1 MITFEYPYL
10 VLLIFLPFIIR
21 YLLPAIQGLHGDAL
35 KVPFIQDFVNI
46 ENKGDNN
53 KSRFFSSDNK
63 LNARWWSLFLVWL
76 FLLLALM
83 RPYML
88 AEPIRVEG
96 KSRDI
101 LMVTDISTSMLEDD
115 FSFQGRR
122 LNRLGAVKAV
132 VSDFANRRVGDKL
145 GLILFGTR
153 AYLQAPLTYDR
164 NAIQEILWSMQ
175 AGMAGNSTSIGDALG
190 LAVKTLKNNKESMDN
205 KVIILLTDG
214 ENNDGSLSLPQAILM
229 AKNEG
234 IKVYTIGVGGSGF
247 SSIAD
252 AFFGNMVSGL
262 DEEGLK
268 QLADE
273 TKGHYF
279 RADSLE
285 SLVNVYKAIDLME
298 PLMSEQNYIYPRKDL
313 FYIPLL
319 IAFCLASFLMYVYRR
334 L

>member
-10 VLLIFLPFIIR
+10 VFLIFLPFIIR
-21 YLLPAIQGLHGDAL
+21 YLLPTVKGLHGDAL
-35 KVPFIQDFVNI
+35 KVPFVQDFTNI
-46 ENKGDNN
+46 ENKEGLQIKKNSADTQL
-53 KSRFFSSDNK
+53 S
-63 LNARWWSLFLVWL
+63 LRWWTVFLIWLFLVV
-76 FLLLALM
+76 ALM
-83 RPYML
+83 RPCVMGD
-88 AEPIRVEG
+88 PIRVEG

-115 FSFQGRR
+115 FSFQGKR

-132 VSDFANRRVGDKL
+132 VSDFAERRVGDKL

-164 NAIQEILWSMQ
+164 HAIQQILWSMQ

-190 LAVKTLKNNKESMDN
+190 LAVKTLKNSKENLAN

-234 IKVYTIGVGGSGF
+234 IKVYTIGVGSNGF
-247 SSIAD
+247 SSLASS
-252 AFFGNMVSGL
+252 FFGNMVSGL
-262 DEEGLK
+262 DEVGLK
-268 QLADE
+268 KLADE

-279 RADSLE
+279 RADSLGA
-285 SLVNVYKAIDLME
+285 LVNVYKAIDLLE
-298 PLMSEQNYIYPRKDL
+298 PVMSEQNYIYPRVDL

-319 IAFCLASFLMYVYRR
+319 IAFFLAAFLMYAYRR
-334 L
+334 K

>member
-1 MITFEYPYL
+1 MISFEYPYL
-10 VLLIFLPFIIR
+10 FFLIFIPFIIR
-21 YLLPAIQGLHGDAL
+21 YLLPAVKGLYGDAL
-35 KVPFIQDFVNI
+35 KVPFIQDFTNI
-46 ENKGDNN
+46 ENKEGVNS
-53 KSRFFSSDNK
+53 KSFSTESAINI
-63 LNARWWSLFLVWL
+63 RWWSVFLVWL
-76 FLLLALM
+76 FLVAALM
-83 RPYML
+83 RPCMIG
-88 AEPIRVEG
+88 EPIRVEE

-115 FSFQGRR
+115 FSFQGKR

-132 VSDFANRRVGDKL
+132 VSDFAERRVGDKL

-190 LAVKTLKNNKESMDN
+190 LAVKTLKNSKGSLDN

-214 ENNDGSLSLPQAILM
+214 ENNDGNLSLPQAILM

-234 IKVYTIGVGGSGF
+234 IKVYTIGVGGNGF
-247 SSIAD
+247 SSLASS
-252 AFFGNMVSGL
+252 FFGNMVSGL
-262 DEEGLK
+262 DEAGLK
-268 QLADE
+268 KLADE

-279 RADSLE
+279 RADSLS
-285 SLVNVYKAIDLME
+285 SLVNVYKSIDLLE
-298 PLMSEQNYIYPRKDL
+298 PIMSEQNYIYPRVDL

-319 IAFCLASFLMYVYRR
+319 MAFFLASFLMYAYRR
-334 L
+334 R